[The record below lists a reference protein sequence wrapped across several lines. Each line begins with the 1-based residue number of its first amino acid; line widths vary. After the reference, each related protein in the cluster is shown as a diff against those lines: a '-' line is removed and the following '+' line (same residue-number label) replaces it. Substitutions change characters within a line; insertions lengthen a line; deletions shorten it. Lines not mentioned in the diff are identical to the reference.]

1 VVDLGPASN
10 AACPHELFE
19 TGCRFLHE
27 RHPGQAAL
35 YLERALAFEPDKSSI
50 HEALGQAYYA
60 LGEYEKAA
68 ASFTVVVRLYP
79 ANDYAHFARSRA
91 LLAMGRSLEAL
102 AAARLAVAM
111 VSGNDDYHRAVRD
124 CLRAVEKGQDARAG
138 D

>member
-1 VVDLGPASN
+1 MVDTDPAAD
-10 AACPHELFE
+10 AASPHELFE
-19 TGCRFLHE
+19 TGCRFLQE

-68 ASFTVVVRLYP
+68 AAFTMVVRLYP
-79 ANDYAHFARSRA
+79 TNDYAHFARSRA
-91 LLAMGRSLEAL
+91 LLAIDRSIEAL
-102 AAARLAVAM
+102 AAARLAAAM
-111 VSGNDDYHRAVRD
+111 VPGNDDYQSAVRD
-124 CLRAVEKGQDARAG
+124 CLGAVEKEQGARAG